1 MTDLLRLKHLAF
13 VDSYEEDGTL
23 IVQAK
28 SKDPYPIHECC
39 TLYSKSLN
47 GRKTMRFRDHAIQG
61 QSVWLEIKRQRYVCD
76 GCGAT
81 AYEALPDIDTERR
94 MTKRFREHL
103 QREAIKYPF
112 TMAAEINGVHET
124 LIRRI
129 FDAHAKRLMRKYN
142 IVLPRVLGM
151 DEIYIMKHPRF
162 VIGDVENSFMLDM
175 QESRKKMNLDAYFE
189 YIGGGDKVEVVCQ
202 DMWSTYR
209 SVTRKQFPNAVTVID
224 KYHVQRT
231 ANVAVEL
238 VRKAH
243 FIRISNEDR
252 IRLKRKKGLLLAR
265 WGKASDKMK
274 DDLEKLFREFPALRT
289 AYEWKERF
297 YDIYESENRAAAEK
311 ATTDWMK
318 NLPPEFERP
327 FKQSR
332 SAVHNW
338 RPHILRY
345 FEHRYTSA
353 YIERLNGLIR
363 KMNVQGAG
371 YDFSTLRAKALLKHG
386 RVDREVEGQ
395 KLTNRLA
402 RTLPAG
408 PRLVPIY
415 GPWRYYGMPLST
427 LEADLEA
434 GLL

>member
-1 MTDLLRLKHLAF
+1 MTDLLRLSRLAF
-13 VDSYEEDGTL
+13 VDSYDEDGTL

-28 SKDPYPIHECC
+28 SIRHHEPYGCC
-39 TLYSKSLN
+39 PLFSFSKM
-47 GRKTMRFRDHAIQG
+47 GTKTVRYRDHAIQG
-61 QSVWLEIKRQRYVCD
+61 QPTWLEIKRQRFRCNA
-76 GCGAT
+76 CGKVG
-81 AYEALPDIDTERR
+81 YEVLPDIDTERR
-94 MTKRFREHL
+94 ITKRFREHL

-129 FDAHAKRLMRKYN
+129 FDEHAKRVMRKYN
-142 IVLPRVLGM
+142 VVLPRVLGM
-151 DEIYIMKHPRF
+151 DEIYIMKRPRF
-162 VIGDVENSFMLDM
+162 VIGDVENSLMLDM
-175 QESRKKMNLDAYFE
+175 QESRKQTNLNDYFE
-189 YIGGGDKVEVVCQ
+189 FIGGGDKVEVVCQ

-231 ANVAVEL
+231 ANAAVEL

-243 FIRISNEDR
+243 FIRISNQDR

-265 WGKASDKMK
+265 WDKASDKLK
-274 DDLEKLFREFPALRT
+274 DDLEKLFVEFPNLR
-289 AYEWKERF
+289 AVYEWKERF
-297 YDIYESENRAAAEK
+297 YDIYECETRAAAEK
-311 ATTDWMK
+311 AMTEWML

-332 SAVHNW
+332 DAVKNW